1 MGDND
6 ILCVSQATCQ
16 KLKYYVPS
24 IASLKTNPKKC
35 FDLFLIF
42 FFGVGLFCLH
52 VKRST
57 HLQRQM
63 FKWKQ
68 KTKLFYFPALL
79 NMYEDLWIKHTDCS
93 LCNSSASMSLE
104 HERWLGRKKWE
115 WFGGQKDFQDSQ
127 ILLETCLPVFF
138 K

>member
-1 MGDND
+1 MGDNG
-6 ILCVSQATCQ
+6 ILCVSHATCQ

-24 IASLKTNPKKC
+24 IATLKKIQKVFRFI
-35 FDLFLIF
+35 FDLFFSEWVSFVYTWNTALTF
-42 FFGVGLFCLH
+42 
-52 VKRST
+52 KD
-57 HLQRQM
+57 M

-68 KTKLFYFPALL
+68 TTKWFYFPALL

-115 WFGGQKDFQDSQ
+115 WFGGQKDFQDTQ
-127 ILLETCLPVFF
+127 ILLETCLSVFF

>member
-1 MGDND
+1 MDND

-35 FDLFLIF
+35 SDLFFSEWVSFVYTWNAALTFKDKCSSGNKQRNSFIFQHFLI
-42 FFGVGLFCLH
+42 CT
-52 VKRST
+52 RI
-57 HLQRQM
+57 
-63 FKWKQ
+63 KWIQ
-68 KTKLFYFPALL
+68 
-79 NMYEDLWIKHTDCS
+79 HTDCS
-93 LCNSSASMSLE
+93 LCNSSASMSLD
-104 HERWLGRKKWE
+104 HARWLGRKKWE

-127 ILLETCLPVFF
+127 ILLETCLSVFF

>member
-1 MGDND
+1 MCISSNMSEIK
-6 ILCVSQATCQ
+6 ILCTEHCKFKNKS
-16 KLKYYVPS
+16 
-24 IASLKTNPKKC
+24 KKVFRFI
-35 FDLFLIF
+35 FDF